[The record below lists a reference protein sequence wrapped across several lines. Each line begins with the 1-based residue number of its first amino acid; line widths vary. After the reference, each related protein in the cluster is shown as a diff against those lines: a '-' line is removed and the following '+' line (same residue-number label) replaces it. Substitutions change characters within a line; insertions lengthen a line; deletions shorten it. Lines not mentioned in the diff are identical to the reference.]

1 MNKEKRLLKRIIN
14 GDKNGFTILVEN
26 YKRLVTHIVYT
37 HVRDVDDR
45 DDLCQEIFFKV
56 YQNLPGFQFK
66 SKLSTWIGKIAYNAC
81 INYYAGKRVKF
92 EELSVIDQTD
102 TIVDRSTEMHVHKG
116 PDHSVQHLEL
126 SVIIEQKIREL
137 PDKYQT
143 VLVLYHMDELSYK
156 EISEILDISLDNT
169 KVVLHRARN
178 MLKEKLLQEY
188 KKEDIWN

>member
-1 MNKEKRLLKRIIN
+1 MKDKKLVNRIIK
-14 GDKNGFTILVEN
+14 GDKNSFSILVEN

-37 HVRDVDDR
+37 HVRDQDDR
-45 DDLCQEIFFKV
+45 NDLCQEIFLKI
-56 YQNLPGFQFK
+56 YQNLSGFQFK
-66 SKLSTWIGKIAYNAC
+66 SKLSTWIGKIAYNSC
-81 INYYAGKRVKF
+81 INYYAGKKVKF

-102 TIVDRSTEMHVHKG
+102 TIVDNSAGMHLHRES
-116 PDHSVQHLEL
+116 DQSIQHLEL

-178 MLKEKLLQEY
+178 MLKSKLLQEY